1 MALTHKT
8 RKRLSLL
15 ILVVGLP
22 VYIAL
27 AVGVMGLI
35 YDRWGQPPL
44 LLELAIYIV
53 LGVVAFFPLKPIFL
67 GTSREDPDAAPPPS
81 EGGGSGS
88 RPD

>member
-15 ILVVGLP
+15 ILLVGLP
-22 VYIAL
+22 LYIG
-27 AVGVMGLI
+27 GVIGVLGLV

-67 GTSREDPDAAPPPS
+67 GTSREDPDAPL
-81 EGGGSGS
+81 S
-88 RPD
+88 RDDPQD

>member
-1 MALTHKT
+1 MALSYKS

-15 ILVVGLP
+15 VLALGLPLYIGLVVG
-22 VYIAL
+22 
-27 AVGVMGLI
+27 GMGLI

-67 GTSREDPDAAPPPS
+67 GTSREDPDAAASKDGP
-81 EGGGSGS
+81 
-88 RPD
+88 RD